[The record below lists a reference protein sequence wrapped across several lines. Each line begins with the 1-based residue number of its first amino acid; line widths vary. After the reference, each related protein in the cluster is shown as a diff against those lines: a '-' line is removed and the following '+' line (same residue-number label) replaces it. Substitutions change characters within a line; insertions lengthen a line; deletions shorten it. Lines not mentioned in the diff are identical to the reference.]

1 MSGALYFCEPAFFLA
16 PALVWGDWPA
26 RRGGL
31 AVKTYAV
38 KANEIKKD
46 WYVVD
51 AEGKTL
57 GRLATQIA
65 RVLIGKHKPTFTPHM
80 DVGDFVIVLNADKVV
95 LTGSKATQK
104 EYIRHSRYPGGLKT
118 VSYEEMLQK
127 FPERIIESAVS
138 GMLPKNK
145 LRDVRMRK
153 LKVYTGSTHPHQAQ
167 QPRPLPEDL

>member
-1 MSGALYFCEPAFFLA
+1 M
-16 PALVWGDWPA
+16 
-26 RRGGL
+26 
-31 AVKTYAV
+31 KTYAV
-38 KANEIKKD
+38 KANEVKKD

-95 LTGSKATQK
+95 LTGSKATSK

-118 VSYEEMLQK
+118 VAYSEMIAR
-127 FPERIIESAVS
+127 FPDRVIKAAVD

-145 LRDVRMRK
+145 LRAVRMRK

-167 QPRPLPEDL
+167 QPRPLPEAL

>member
-1 MSGALYFCEPAFFLA
+1 MA
-16 PALVWGDWPA
+16 PLLEVRVWPA

-38 KANEIKKD
+38 KANEVKKD

-95 LTGSKATQK
+95 LTGSKATSK

-118 VSYEEMLQK
+118 VAYSEM
-127 FPERIIESAVS
+127 IAVD

-145 LRDVRMRK
+145 LRAVRMRK

-167 QPRPLPEDL
+167 QPRPLPETL

>member
-1 MSGALYFCEPAFFLA
+1 M
-16 PALVWGDWPA
+16 
-26 RRGGL
+26 
-31 AVKTYAV
+31 KTYAV
-38 KANEIKKD
+38 KANEVKKD

-95 LTGSKATQK
+95 LTGSKATSK
-104 EYIRHSRYPGGLKT
+104 ECIRHSRYPGGLKT
-118 VSYEEMLQK
+118 VAYSEMIAR
-127 FPERIIESAVS
+127 FPDRVIKAAVD

-145 LRDVRMRK
+145 LRAVRMRK

-167 QPRPLPEDL
+167 QPRPLPETL

>member
-1 MSGALYFCEPAFFLA
+1 MA
-16 PALVWGDWPA
+16 PLLEVRVWPA

-38 KANEIKKD
+38 KANEVKKD

-95 LTGSKATQK
+95 LTGSKATSK

-118 VSYEEMLQK
+118 VAYSEMIAR
-127 FPERIIESAVS
+127 FPDRVIKAAVD

-145 LRDVRMRK
+145 LRAVRMRK

-167 QPRPLPEDL
+167 QPRHLPETL